1 MFTPRAHQ
9 LEPTFFRIST
19 LSNFFMNL
27 YFWRRLNPM
36 MRRSET
42 LRAAETQI
50 PQSACPTSSYRPR
63 AARPAGAR
71 TVHAVFLRDHI
82 QFRGSPLRSV
92 CACSKPSGDHRN
104 NKRSVSAASEVPQKQ
119 GNRLDV
125 HQLYLLIVNL

>member
-63 AARPAGAR
+63 AAPPAGTDCAL
-71 TVHAVFLRDHI
+71 ASLPLLREIHV
-82 QFRGSPLRSV
+82 L
-92 CACSKPSGDHRN
+92 
-104 NKRSVSAASEVPQKQ
+104 ELPQALAKILNPPQ
-119 GNRLDV
+119 PHSLTMLKHPGVEDGE
-125 HQLYLLIVNL
+125 